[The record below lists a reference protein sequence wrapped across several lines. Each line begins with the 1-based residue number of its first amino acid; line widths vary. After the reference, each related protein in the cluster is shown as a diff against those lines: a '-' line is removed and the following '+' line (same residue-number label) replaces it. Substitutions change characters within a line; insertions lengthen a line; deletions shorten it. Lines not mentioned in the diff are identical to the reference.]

1 MSDSPYD
8 QRLLVNLGSGHD
20 GFGRLPGLFSGW
32 RQVRV
37 DVDPQTQPDVLASIT
52 DLSAI
57 ASETVDAVWASHCVE
72 HLYQH
77 ETGMALSEM
86 RRILVPN
93 GFACIRVPDLQTI
106 AGFIAAD
113 RMHEVIYESQA
124 GPITPHDVVFG
135 YGPHI
140 SAGRVAMAHRTGFTP
155 TLLVQS
161 LKGAGFDS
169 FLIRRS
175 AALELVAVARRGVWS
190 SDTEPASLLNA
201 LGF

>member
-1 MSDSPYD
+1 LSDSSPD
-8 QRLLVNLGSGHD
+8 QKLLVNLGSGPE
-20 GFGRLPGLFSGW
+20 GVGRLPGFFTGW

-37 DVDPQTQPDVLASIT
+37 DVDPAAQPDLLASIT

-72 HLYQH
+72 HLYRH

-86 RRILVPN
+86 RRILGPN
-93 GFACIRVPDLQTI
+93 GFVCIRVPDLQTI

-113 RMHEVIYESQA
+113 RMHEVIYESPA
-124 GPITPHDVVFG
+124 GPVTPHDVVFG
-135 YGPHI
+135 YGPDV

-155 TLLVQS
+155 TFLVQS
-161 LKGAGFDS
+161 LTGAGFDS

-175 AALELVAVARRGVWS
+175 ATLELVAVARRGAWA

>member
-1 MSDSPYD
+1 
-8 QRLLVNLGSGHD
+8 
-20 GFGRLPGLFSGW
+20 
-32 RQVRV
+32 
-37 DVDPQTQPDVLASIT
+37 VLASIT

-57 ASETVDAVWASHCVE
+57 ASDSVDAVWASHCVE
-72 HLYQH
+72 HLYHH
-77 ETGMALSEM
+77 ETGAALGEM
-86 RRILVPN
+86 RRILGPS

-113 RMHEVIYESQA
+113 RMHEVIYESPA

-135 YGPHI
+135 YGRDV
-140 SAGRVAMAHRTGFTP
+140 SAGRLAMAHRTGFTP

-161 LKGAGFDS
+161 LQSAGFDS

-175 AALELVAVARRGVWS
+175 SALELVAVARRGAWS